1 MDNSKQSKQVLLS
14 VIGVA
19 ILVVAVVGVSFAFFN
34 YTRTGAE
41 NSVSTGTIYFRH
53 QESAQRINITNF
65 FPTDEAGR
73 TENNSSSVT
82 ITIEGGTT
90 YERGLD
96 YTVSLVNVTN
106 GGNANVPITITQ
118 TVAGEL
124 VGTYTPSVD
133 QGEQHLTLSN
143 QAVQE
148 IGTGHIAAATGA
160 GVAGADANTTG
171 TITITAGIAS
181 NVAITDTPDENET
194 WQNHRTV
201 MSTTDWNALA
211 THPVSFNVR
220 VIANE
225 TPRPAQP

>member
-34 YTRTGAE
+34 YTRTGAA

-73 TENNSSSVT
+73 TENNSASVT

-90 YERGLD
+90 YDRGLD

-133 QGEQHLTLSN
+133 QGENYLTLSN
-143 QAVQE
+143 QAVQP
-148 IGTGHIAAATGA
+148 IGNGHIDAAAGA
-160 GVAGADANTTG
+160 GTAGAEANTTG

-181 NVAITDTPDENET
+181 SVAITDTPEENTT
-194 WQNHRTV
+194 WRGVRTD
-201 MSTTDWNALA
+201 MTTTAWNALA
-211 THPVSFNVR
+211 TNPVSFSVR
-220 VIANE
+220 VVAEE

>member
-34 YTRTGAE
+34 YTRTGDE
-41 NSVSTGTIYFRH
+41 NRVATGTIYFNH
-53 QESAQRINITNF
+53 TESAQRISISNF
-65 FPTDEAGR
+65 FPTDENGR
-73 TENNSSSVT
+73 TENDSSSVT

-90 YERGLD
+90 YDRGLD

-118 TVAGEL
+118 AATGEL
-124 VGTYTPSVD
+124 ADTYTATTD
-133 QGEQHLTLSN
+133 QGETYLTLGN
-143 QAVQE
+143 QAVQP

-160 GVAGADANTTG
+160 GVSGADANTTG

-181 NVAITDTPDENET
+181 NVAITDTPTENTT
-194 WQNHRTV
+194 WQNNRTV
-201 MSTTDWNALA
+201 MSTADWNALA
-211 THPVSFNVR
+211 THPVTFNVR
-220 VIANE
+220 VVAVE